1 MSDEKPT
8 RAGDSPL
15 AVNLAAGTDYH
26 WCSCGKSTN
35 QPFCNGAHSGTSFT
49 PVSFSVEESAEAHLC
64 TCKQTK
70 NPPYCD
76 GSHASGS

>member
-8 RAGDSPL
+8 RAGDAPL
-15 AVNLAAGTDYH
+15 AVKLQAGQDYY
-26 WCSCGKSTN
+26 WCACGKSGN
-35 QPFCNGAHSGTSFT
+35 QPFCDGAHDGSSFA
-49 PVSFSVEESAEAHLC
+49 PVSFNVNESGEAHLC

-76 GSHASGS
+76 GSHASES